1 MTDRMINNRVK
12 KIRELEQ
19 EAAAIRDELE
29 SLKDELKAELDARQQ
44 DSIKTAFYNIFYNC
58 FSKRNVDTQ
67 KLKDAGL
74 YDQYCKESTV
84 TQFKITDV
92 NPL

>member
-1 MTDRMINNRVK
+1 MTDRMIDNRVK

-19 EAAAIRDELE
+19 EAAAIQDELE
-29 SLKDELKAELDARQQ
+29 ALKDELKAELDARQE
-44 DSIKTAFYNIFYNC
+44 DSIKTTFYNIFYKC
-58 FSKRNVDTQ
+58 FSKKNVDTQ

-74 YDQYCKESTV
+74 YDEYSKESIV

-92 NPL
+92 KPL